1 MGKRTIGL
9 DYGEARTG
17 VAVSDLLDITAQGIT
32 SIEHK
37 SDKELLEKLEPI
49 ISEYN
54 PGLIVI
60 GLPINM
66 NGTSGD
72 RVKKT
77 KRFIAKIKKQFSIE
91 VLTIDERLTTVM
103 SHRTMTEL
111 GTKKE
116 KKKSIVDMLSAVLI
130 LQTYLDNKKINEE
143 ED

>member
-1 MGKRTIGL
+1 MGKRTIAL

-17 VAVSDLLDITAQGIT
+17 VAVSDLLNITAQGIT

-37 SDKELLEKLEPI
+37 SDKELLDKLEPFFT
-49 ISEYN
+49 EYE

-66 NGTSGD
+66 NGTVGE

-77 KRFIAKIKKQFSIE
+77 KRFISKLKQRYGID
-91 VLTIDERLTTVM
+91 VLTVDERLTTVL
-103 SHRTMTEL
+103 SHRTMTAL

-116 KKKSIVDMLSAVLI
+116 KKKSIVDMMSAVLI
-130 LQTYLDNKKINEE
+130 LQTYLDNNNKE